1 MVCCG
6 SGQRQPNPV
15 GRPAARR
22 SKRMSEIEMWI
33 DSIVRRVQELPDR
46 NSPDDQPEM
55 MMVTDKE
62 LRDII
67 MDRCQAINLEIT

>member
-1 MVCCG
+1 M
-6 SGQRQPNPV
+6 
-15 GRPAARR
+15 
-22 SKRMSEIEMWI
+22 KIEMWI

-55 MMVTDKE
+55 MMVTDTE

-67 MDRCQAINLEIT
+67 MDRCQAVNLEIT